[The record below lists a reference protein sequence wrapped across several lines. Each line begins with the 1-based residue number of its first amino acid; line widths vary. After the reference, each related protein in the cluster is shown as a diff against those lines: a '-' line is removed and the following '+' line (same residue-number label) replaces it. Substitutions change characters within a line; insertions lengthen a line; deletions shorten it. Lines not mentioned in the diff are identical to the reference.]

1 MSRHLNPRVELKG
14 SALLFAALGDKTR
27 LRLVSR
33 LCDEG
38 PMSIT
43 RLTAGSKVTRQAI
56 TKHLRVMQQ
65 AGLVHSARHGRES
78 VWQLDQR
85 RLEDAR
91 GYLDQISKQWDSAL
105 SRLRNFVE
113 D

>member
-1 MSRHLNPRVELKG
+1 LPRHLNPSLERKD
-14 SALLFAALGDKTR
+14 SALVFAALGDKTR

-43 RLTAGSKVTRQAI
+43 SLTAGSKVTRQAI
-56 TKHLRVMQQ
+56 TKHLRVMEG
-65 AGLVHSARHGRES
+65 AGVVRSRRHGRES
-78 VWQLDQR
+78 IWQLNQR

-91 GYLDQISKQWDSAL
+91 RYLDLIAKQWDAAL
-105 SRLRNFVE
+105 GRLREFVE